1 MEGGTEVKTR
11 ERIERVSFA
20 MLKCVYSPVTISVY
34 LSKALFQ
41 YLLFGFCGVGG
52 VMMVGS
58 VFVTRIRFGLSIG
71 ILGVLLGV

>member
-1 MEGGTEVKTR
+1 MEGGTEVKTL
-11 ERIERVSFA
+11 ESIERVSFA

-34 LSKALFQ
+34 LSNALFQ
-41 YLLFGFCGVGG
+41 YLLLGFCGVGG

>member
-1 MEGGTEVKTR
+1 MEGGTEVKTL

-34 LSKALFQ
+34 LSSALFQ
-41 YLLFGFCGVGG
+41 YLLLGFCGVGG

-58 VFVTRIRFGLSIG
+58 VFVTRIRLGLSIG